1 VNAVERYVIDEKGQK
16 VAVILPLTEYKN
28 LQEDLHDLA
37 VAAEREGPA
46 DVHPVC
52 HLYHEGGQNPERGK
66 YVDSSHSAMIHI
78 SPALQEC
85 LWKI

>member
-37 VAAEREGPA
+37 VAAERGQK
-46 DVHPVC
+46 
-52 HLYHEGGQNPERGK
+52 YHEGGQNPERRK
-66 YVDSSHSAMIHI
+66 NVASSHSAMIHI
-78 SPALQEC
+78 SPELQEYV
-85 LWKI
+85 WKI